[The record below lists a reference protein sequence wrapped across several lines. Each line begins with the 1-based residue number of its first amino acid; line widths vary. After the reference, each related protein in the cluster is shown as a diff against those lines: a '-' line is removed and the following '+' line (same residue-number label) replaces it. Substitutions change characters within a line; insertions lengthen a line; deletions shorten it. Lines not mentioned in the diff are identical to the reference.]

1 MPDQHAA
8 DHTSISMT
16 QSLHR
21 QRLFGLL
28 ILSAI
33 LLGVFALYAGSLR
46 LTTFYDDAYDLSH
59 IANRT
64 LFSLF
69 DLTPYGTLNYR
80 PVRFVPWVL
89 VRDLFGWFRSDML
102 HYVNLGVH
110 VLNTALMAALARRM
124 GKVWRL
130 QGWAF
135 PAFTALFFGLFPFS
149 FQAVLWPG
157 ALPHPL
163 MTLCGLAGVHAY
175 LVARANAKP
184 RQAIFIGL
192 SAILLLAACLSH
204 EQGFVFGFLVV
215 LLESVYAW
223 HEHRRPQTGAFLLAA
238 LMLLYAAFFK
248 WYLQPLWA
256 DPRTPPLAFSVSEL
270 VTKTAYMAQ
279 GMVDWL
285 LIVSRYMLGLPQ
297 QKLLIVYVCLIINT
311 LLALILLWRHKRL
324 TLGWMSLAWWAAA
337 IAPAV
342 LMLSEGYVLSGP
354 RLMYA
359 ASIGIALLYAGL
371 LALFLKEW
379 NSTLFKGLLLALVTA
394 LCLWCVPYILD
405 KLNEADRLAT
415 GIRAIDADLRSSDPT
430 SKVLL
435 IDLPLWS
442 GPMNPTFLIG
452 SEGMLFFQDEVLP
465 ASTMIASVG
474 DTQRQV
480 EHVRYSEPMMYGPQH
495 IYGVGGQSVDVV
507 ALKDKLLK
515 SNYIYRFYYDTPGL
529 RAQRLAVI
537 HPGGSE
543 SAQLARF
550 TKGQASATLEV
561 AQAATCRDY
570 VMLEMTW
577 SHVNAPQEP
586 VAVFVHGMDA
596 SGQQV
601 AVADRDPV
609 GGLLP
614 LNEIPAGVQVSER
627 RVFTT
632 TDSLPAVTQVEV
644 GVYSRVDGQ
653 RYQAARADGTLW
665 EGASVT
671 IPVQAASAS
680 QICVP

>member
-1 MPDQHAA
+1 
-8 DHTSISMT
+8 MT
-16 QSLHR
+16 QPLHR

-28 ILSAI
+28 LLSTI

-64 LFSLF
+64 IFNLF

-102 HYVNLGVH
+102 HYINLSVH
-110 VLNTALMAALARRM
+110 VLNVALMAALARRM
-124 GKVWRL
+124 GNAWRL

-135 PAFTALFFGLFPFS
+135 PVLTALFFGLFPFS

-163 MTLCGLAGVHAY
+163 MALCGLAGVHAY
-175 LVARANAKP
+175 LVARSRTGSK
-184 RQAIFIGL
+184 RIIYLCL
-192 SAILLLAACLSH
+192 SALLLLAACLSH

-215 LLESVYAW
+215 LLEGVLALQ
-223 HEHRRPQTGAFLLAA
+223 RKQRPYIGAFILAG

-248 WYLQPLWA
+248 LFLQARWT
-256 DPRTPPLAFSVSEL
+256 DPRTAPLTFSTAEL
-270 VTKTAYMAQ
+270 VTKTAYVAQ

-285 LIVSRYMLGLPQ
+285 LVVSRYVLGLPQ
-297 QKLLIVYVCLIINT
+297 QKLLIIYVFLIINT
-311 LLALILLWRHKRL
+311 LVVLTLLWRHKRL
-324 TLGWMSLAWWAAA
+324 TLGWVSLAWWAAA
-337 IAPAV
+337 IAPPV

-359 ASIGIALLYAGL
+359 ASIGIVLLYAGMV
-371 LALFLKEW
+371 ALFLKAW
-379 NSTLFKGLLLALVTA
+379 RFILFKGLLLTFVAA
-394 LCLWCVPYILD
+394 LCVWCVPYILD
-405 KLNEADRLAT
+405 KFNEADRLAT
-415 GIRAIDADLRSSDPT
+415 GVRAIDADLRSSYPT

-465 ASTMIASVG
+465 ASTVIASVG
-474 DTQRQV
+474 NTQRQT

-495 IYGVGGQSVDVV
+495 IYGVGGLSVDAV
-507 ALKDKLLK
+507 ALKEKLLK
-515 SNYIYRFYYDTPGL
+515 SNYIYRFYYDSPGL
-529 RAQRLAVI
+529 RTQRLAVI
-537 HPGGSE
+537 QPGGSE
-543 SAQLARF
+543 TAQLARF
-550 TKGQASATLEV
+550 TKGQASATLES
-561 AQAATCRDY
+561 AQAVTCRDH
-570 VMLEMTW
+570 VVLDLTW
-577 SHVNAPQEP
+577 SHVNALQEP
-586 VAVFVHGMDA
+586 VAIFVHGMDA
-596 SGQQV
+596 GGQQV
-601 AVADRDPV
+601 AAADRDPV
-609 GGLLP
+609 DGLLP
-614 LNEIPAGVQVSER
+614 LNEIPTGIQVNER

-632 TDSLPAVTQVEV
+632 TTSLPVVDRIEV
-644 GVYSRVDGQ
+644 GVYSRVDGE
-653 RYQAARADGTLW
+653 RYQATRADGTLW
-665 EGASVT
+665 DGASVT
-671 IPVQAASAS
+671 IPAQAAPAS

>member
-16 QSLHR
+16 QPLHR
-21 QRLFGLL
+21 QRLVGLL

-64 LFSLF
+64 LISLF

-102 HYVNLGVH
+102 HYVNVIVH

-135 PAFTALFFGLFPFS
+135 PAFTALIFGLFPFS

-163 MTLCGLAGVHAY
+163 MTLCGLAGTHAY
-175 LVARANAKP
+175 LFGRSRTERKRIIYLV
-184 RQAIFIGL
+184 I
-192 SAILLLAACLSH
+192 SALLLTAACLSH
-204 EQGFVFGFLVV
+204 EQGFLFGFLVV
-215 LLESVYAW
+215 LLECVQASQ
-223 HEHRRPQTGAFLLAA
+223 RKQRPFIDAFILAG
-238 LMLLYAAFFK
+238 LMLVYAAFFK
-248 WYLQPLWA
+248 LFLQARWT
-256 DPRTPPLAFSVSEL
+256 DPRTAPLTFSISEL
-270 VTKTAYMAQ
+270 VTKAAYMAQ
-279 GMVDWL
+279 GMIDWL
-285 LIVSRYMLGLPQ
+285 LIVSRYVLGLPE
-297 QKLLIVYVCLIINT
+297 QKLLIVYIFLVFNTLAVLII
-311 LLALILLWRHKRL
+311 LWRYKRL

-337 IAPAV
+337 IAPPV

-371 LALFLKEW
+371 VALFLREW
-379 NSTLFKGLLLALVTA
+379 RSTLFKGLLLAFVA
-394 LCLWCVPYILD
+394 VLCAWCVPYILD
-405 KLNEADRLAT
+405 KFNEADRLAT
-415 GIRAIDADLRSSDPT
+415 GVRAIDADLRTSGPA

-474 DTQRQV
+474 NTQRQTV
-480 EHVRYSEPMMYGPQH
+480 HVRYSEPMMYGPQH
-495 IYGVGGQSVDVV
+495 IYGVGGQSVDAV
-507 ALKDKLLK
+507 ALKDKLLA
-515 SNYIYRFYYDTPGL
+515 SNYIYRFYYDSPGL

-537 HPGGSE
+537 QPSGSE

-550 TKGQASATLEV
+550 TKGQASATLET
-561 AQAATCRDY
+561 AQAVTCRDH
-570 VMLEMTW
+570 VVLEMTW
-577 SHVNAPQEP
+577 SDVTGLQEP
-586 VAVFVHGMDA
+586 VAVFVHGMDDG
-596 SGQQV
+596 GQQV

-614 LNEIPAGVQVSER
+614 LNEIPTGIRVNER

-632 TDSLPAVTQVEV
+632 TASLPAVAQIQV

-653 RYQAARADGTLW
+653 RYQAARADGALW
-665 EGASVT
+665 DGASVT
-671 IPVQAASAS
+671 IPAQAAPTS